1 MKKLILGLFLILG
14 AVSFTM
20 PNFINTTKLQKAGYT
35 IMEDSETVLTI
46 ADTDVVDGDSIL
58 AVSFYLSDMSP
69 KELSDAIKAEAQQ
82 QDAKFVASFDNNRAY
97 VNEFKHVDFYSFT
110 IVPKKQKINKYHIYV
125 TYMSPKKLSK
135 EDINKVINAT
145 LNEAE
150 GLIK

>member
-35 IMEDSETVLTI
+35 IIEDSETVLTI

-58 AVSFYLSDMSP
+58 VASFYLSDMSP

-82 QDAKFVASFDNNRAY
+82 QDAKFVVSFDNNRAY
-97 VNEFKHVDFYSFT
+97 VNEFQHVDFYSFT

-135 EDINKVINAT
+135 EDINKVIDAT
-145 LNEAE
+145 LNKAE

>member
-20 PNFINTTKLQKAGYT
+20 PNFINTTKVQKAGYT
-35 IMEDSETVLTI
+35 IIEDSETVLTI

-58 AVSFYLSDMSP
+58 VASFYLSDMSP

-97 VNEFKHVDFYSFT
+97 VNEFQHVDFYSFT

-135 EDINKVINAT
+135 EDINKVIDAT
-145 LNEAE
+145 LNKAE

>member
-35 IMEDSETVLTI
+35 IIEDSETVLTI
-46 ADTDVVDGDSIL
+46 ADTNVVDGDSIL
-58 AVSFYLSDMSP
+58 VASFYLSDMSP

-82 QDAKFVASFDNNRAY
+82 QDGKFVASFDNNRAY
-97 VNEFKHVDFYSFT
+97 VNEFQHVDFYSFT

-135 EDINKVINAT
+135 EDINKVIDAT
-145 LNEAE
+145 LNKAE

>member
-35 IMEDSETVLTI
+35 IIEDSETVLTI

-58 AVSFYLSDMSP
+58 VASFYLSDMSP

-82 QDAKFVASFDNNRAY
+82 QDAIFVASFDNNRAY
-97 VNEFKHVDFYSFT
+97 VNEFQHVDFYSFT

-135 EDINKVINAT
+135 EDINKVIDAT
-145 LNEAE
+145 LNKAE

>member
-1 MKKLILGLFLILG
+1 MKKIILGLFLILG
-14 AVSFTM
+14 AVSFAV

-35 IMEDSETVLTI
+35 IIEDSETVLTI
-46 ADTDVVDGDSIL
+46 ADTDVVDRDSIL
-58 AVSFYLSDMSP
+58 VASFYLSDMSP

-97 VNEFKHVDFYSFT
+97 VNEFQHVDFYSFT

-135 EDINKVINAT
+135 EDINKVIDAT
-145 LNEAE
+145 LNKAE

>member
-35 IMEDSETVLTI
+35 IIEDSETVLTI

-58 AVSFYLSDMSP
+58 VASFYLSDMSP

-97 VNEFKHVDFYSFT
+97 VNEFQHVDFYSFT

-135 EDINKVINAT
+135 EDINKVIDAT
-145 LNEAE
+145 LNKAE
-150 GLIK
+150 GLIE

>member
-14 AVSFTM
+14 TVSFTM

-35 IMEDSETVLTI
+35 IIEDSETVLTI

-58 AVSFYLSDMSP
+58 VASFYLSDMSP

-135 EDINKVINAT
+135 EDINKVIDAT
-145 LNEAE
+145 LNKAE
-150 GLIK
+150 GLIE

>member
-35 IMEDSETVLTI
+35 IIEDSETVLTI

-58 AVSFYLSDMSP
+58 VASFYLSDMSP

-110 IVPKKQKINKYHIYV
+110 IIPKKQKINKYHIYV

-135 EDINKVINAT
+135 EDINKVIDAT
-145 LNEAE
+145 LNKAE

>member
-1 MKKLILGLFLILG
+1 MKKVILGLFLILG

-35 IMEDSETVLTI
+35 IIEDSETVFTI
-46 ADTDVVDGDSIL
+46 ADTNVVDGDPIL
-58 AVSFYLSDMSP
+58 VASFYLSDMSP
-69 KELSDAIKAEAQQ
+69 KELSDAIKVEAQQ

-150 GLIK
+150 GLTK